1 VRVTGEMSGKFL
13 QKMSRL
19 LAHPL
24 FGAGTLLAIQ
34 ARFLW
39 GSWHNWDLPLWDGSV
54 YYINGRTLLSTFQFP
69 SLEWSPLFAIYY
81 AAFQAFLG
89 RLGPLLVYYTHRLAT
104 QAILLLLLYW
114 LLRKMLHPLT
124 AWMLGAYFILLW
136 VPVTN
141 AYVVHNFILI
151 PMLAAYLFALHPGR
165 TSQGLVLAALLL
177 ASMVRTEMLLA
188 LVAYVLFLALRAIRQ
203 HQFSIEWRDNLS
215 LASAC
220 ALTLIIFIRTPV
232 LSTNRLWAAFGQHY
246 AWGYSERNP
255 EWGLDPWLHWQ
266 EITRLQF
273 DGAQSLWQAIRANP
287 PAVTAHIAWNLHI
300 LPGELNLVL
309 RPFYPWL
316 EILLWIGLIGLAIA
330 AIPGF
335 LRRRTGS
342 KIFRASDPSRL
353 SFWTLLIA
361 SLLPGVFSL
370 LIIRPRAIYM
380 VVFLPAI
387 LLIAGLGLDRWL
399 PARIGK
405 SGWVIAALAAI
416 CLILF
421 PSPFAARAGRP
432 VLSLSNKLAHY
443 PLNQSFT
450 LLSESA
456 KSFCVYAQPGLCQ
469 PLEISQ
475 VPAQTPD
482 FAAYLNNNHVDVI
495 ISNTRLIQNL
505 PVEGQKFI
513 ARLQSDPAAEGFDL
527 ITQSGDFSLFLR
539 KR

>member
-1 VRVTGEMSGKFL
+1 VTGETSGKFP

-24 FGAGTLLAIQ
+24 FGAAMLLALQ

-54 YYINGRTLLSTFQFP
+54 YYINGRTLLTTFQFP

-81 AAFQAFLG
+81 AAFQALLG
-89 RLGPLLVYYTHRLAT
+89 RLGPFLVYYAHRLAT
-104 QAILLLLLYW
+104 QAIILLLLYW
-114 LLRKMLHPLT
+114 LLRKLLQPLT
-124 AWMLGAYFILLW
+124 AWILGAYFILLW

-177 ASMVRTEMLLA
+177 ACLVRTEMFLA
-188 LVAYVLFLALRAIRQ
+188 LAAYLLFLAWRAIRQ
-203 HQFSIEWRDNLS
+203 HQFSIEWRANLS
-215 LASAC
+215 LAGAG
-220 ALTLIIFIRTPV
+220 ALALLIFVRTPV

-246 AWGYSERNP
+246 AWGYSERHP
-255 EWGLDPWLHWQ
+255 EWGLDPWLHWE
-266 EITRLQF
+266 EITRVQF
-273 DGAQSLWQAIRANP
+273 DGAQSLWQALLANP
-287 PAVTAHIAWNLHI
+287 RAVAVHILWNLHI

-316 EILLWIGLIGLAIA
+316 EILLWTGLIGLVLA
-330 AIPGF
+330 AILGF
-335 LRRRTGS
+335 IRSRTGS
-342 KIFRASDPSRL
+342 KILDAPGPSRL
-353 SFWTLLIA
+353 SFWVLLLA
-361 SLLPGVFSL
+361 SLLPGIFSL

-380 VVFLPAI
+380 VAFLPAI
-387 LLIAGLGLDRWL
+387 LLVAGLGLDRWL
-399 PARIGK
+399 PARIGR
-405 SGWVIAALAAI
+405 SGWVVAALALI
-416 CLILF
+416 CLMLF
-421 PSPFAARAGRP
+421 PAPFAARAGRP
-432 VLSLSNKLAHY
+432 VLSLSNKLARY
-443 PLNQSFT
+443 PFNQPFT

-482 FAAYLNNNHVDVI
+482 FAAYLQTNHVDVI
-495 ISNTRLIQNL
+495 ISDTRLIQNL

-513 ARLQSDPAAEGFDL
+513 AGLQSDPTSNGFNRNL
-527 ITQSGDFSLFLR
+527 QSGDFSLYIR
-539 KR
+539 AR